1 MTRENAPALSV
12 VLPVPDSW
20 DRVRQVVRHLRAQTV
35 SDRIELVV
43 VTPSRDA
50 LHVPPGDLEG
60 FAGARFVDIAAIRTT
75 GEARAEGVRVARS
88 PITAFAEDHSFP
100 DPGWAEAAIRAHEEG
115 FGAIGLAMRNANGG
129 TAWSWADL
137 LLNFGPSVPPV
148 AAGETAGLPW
158 HNTAYRT
165 DLLRR
170 YGDALPLVLDAESLL
185 QQDLRQRGERLC
197 QLEIATDHTNA
208 SRPSFFFHGH
218 FWGARLI
225 WASRASRDGWSAPR
239 RLAVAAASPG
249 LAPLRAVRALRHA
262 LRIGLPV
269 RRVVSIGAPVVLGS
283 LAVAAGAAT
292 GLLAGLG
299 PTLAHRTRIEFDL
312 RGRVRPE
319 EFAQLHGKDVS
330 RPEPA

>member
-1 MTRENAPALSV
+1 MTRENAPALSI

-20 DRVRQVVRHLRAQTV
+20 DRVRRVVRHLRAQTV

-60 FAGARFVDIAAIRTT
+60 FAGARFIDVGAIRTT

-115 FGAIGLAMRNANGG
+115 FGATGLAMRNANGA

-148 AAGETAGLPW
+148 STTEAAGLPW

-249 LAPLRAVRALRHA
+249 LAPLRAVRALRQRNPG
-262 LRIGLPV
+262 RIIAAVPV
-269 RRVVSIGAPVVLGS
+269 APPSTARDVGREVDEFICPATPDNFY
-283 LAVAAGAAT
+283 AVGQWYT
-292 GLLAGLG
+292 DFGQTTDDEVRNLL
-299 PTLAHRTRIEFDL
+299 HR
-312 RGRVRPE
+312 
-319 EFAQLHGKDVS
+319 AWS
-330 RPEPA
+330 A